1 MTRSASQRYIH
12 RKTQRKRF
20 AAHRKKSAPSPRCRR
35 LIRQKGRVD
44 DTLRALLRVLSTP
57 HRHTGGVFASCV
69 FHSHHVRSFP
79 SSLLLRS
86 RHDSSTDSSTRRARI
101 RGARRRDF
109 SRREGFQ
116 AAYFRQDLI
125 RRDRATG
132 SPERYVDRHRFV
144 TSLRVRSSQTRDFLS
159 SGSFRPLLLF
169 FPDDGERF
177 PRRRVSR
184 ACAPKTGRGGSKPR
198 RDGRTDAETVAAP
211 GFLSS
216 RARVRRENAHLL
228 VSSEATANTRN
239 AHVRY
244 LSRCSNTSC
253 D

>member
-20 AAHRKKSAPSPRCRR
+20 AAHRKKSAPSPRRRR

-184 ACAPKTGRGGSKPR
+184 ACPEDGTRGFEAPTRRKDRRRGEHRGARFFVVVRASSPRERALTCVIGSDSEYAKRPR
-198 RDGRTDAETVAAP
+198 EVP
-211 GFLSS
+211 I
-216 RARVRRENAHLL
+216 
-228 VSSEATANTRN
+228 
-239 AHVRY
+239 
-244 LSRCSNTSC
+244 
-253 D
+253 

>member
-20 AAHRKKSAPSPRCRR
+20 AAHRKKSAPSPRRRR

-125 RRDRATG
+125 RRDQARRARRRGMWIVTV
-132 SPERYVDRHRFV
+132 SSLRYVCVRLRHE
-144 TSLRVRSSQTRDFLS
+144 TS
-159 SGSFRPLLLF
+159 
-169 FPDDGERF
+169 
-177 PRRRVSR
+177 
-184 ACAPKTGRGGSKPR
+184 
-198 RDGRTDAETVAAP
+198 
-211 GFLSS
+211 
-216 RARVRRENAHLL
+216 
-228 VSSEATANTRN
+228 
-239 AHVRY
+239 
-244 LSRCSNTSC
+244 
-253 D
+253 

>member
-1 MTRSASQRYIH
+1 MTRSASQRCIH

-20 AAHRKKSAPSPRCRR
+20 AAHRKKSAPSPRRRR

-86 RHDSSTDSSTRRARI
+86 RHDSSTDDAAGADQGSAAEGFFATGRI
-101 RGARRRDF
+101 SGRLLESISDRKDL
-109 SRREGFQ
+109 SRRN
-116 AAYFRQDLI
+116 
-125 RRDRATG
+125 RATG

-184 ACAPKTGRGGSKPR
+184 VCPEDGTRGFEAPTRRKDRRRGEHRGARFFVVVRASSPRERALTCVIGSDSEYAKRPR
-198 RDGRTDAETVAAP
+198 EVP
-211 GFLSS
+211 I
-216 RARVRRENAHLL
+216 
-228 VSSEATANTRN
+228 
-239 AHVRY
+239 
-244 LSRCSNTSC
+244 
-253 D
+253 

>member
-1 MTRSASQRYIH
+1 MTRSASQRCIH

-169 FPDDGERF
+169 FPDDGERLS
-177 PRRRVSR
+177 RRRVSR
-184 ACAPKTGRGGSKPR
+184 ACPEDGTRGFEAPTRRKDRRRGEHRGARFFVVVRASSPRERALTCVIGSDSEYAKRPR
-198 RDGRTDAETVAAP
+198 EVP
-211 GFLSS
+211 I
-216 RARVRRENAHLL
+216 
-228 VSSEATANTRN
+228 
-239 AHVRY
+239 
-244 LSRCSNTSC
+244 
-253 D
+253 

>member
-1 MTRSASQRYIH
+1 MTRSASQRYTE
-12 RKTQRKRF
+12 RQKKVRRTQEEERAVASPPPSRSWVGSTIRF
-20 AAHRKKSAPSPRCRR
+20 ARSYEFSP
-35 LIRQKGRVD
+35 
-44 DTLRALLRVLSTP
+44 
-57 HRHTGGVFASCV
+57 HNTGGVFASCV

-86 RHDSSTDSSTRRARI
+86 RHDSSTDDAAGADQGSAAEGFFATGRI
-101 RGARRRDF
+101 SGRLLESISDRKDL
-109 SRREGFQ
+109 SRRN
-116 AAYFRQDLI
+116 
-125 RRDRATG
+125 RATG

-216 RARVRRENAHLL
+216 RARVRRANAHAL
-228 VSSEATANTRN
+228 VSSEAIANTRN

-244 LSRCSNTSC
+244 LPS
-253 D
+253 

>member
-20 AAHRKKSAPSPRCRR
+20 AAHRKKSAPSPRRRR

-184 ACAPKTGRGGSKPR
+184 VCPEDGTRGFEAPTRRKDRRRGEHRGARFFVVVRASSPRERALTCVIGSDSEYAKRPR
-198 RDGRTDAETVAAP
+198 EVP
-211 GFLSS
+211 I
-216 RARVRRENAHLL
+216 
-228 VSSEATANTRN
+228 
-239 AHVRY
+239 
-244 LSRCSNTSC
+244 
-253 D
+253 

>member
-1 MTRSASQRYIH
+1 MI
-12 RKTQRKRF
+12 RF
-20 AAHRKKSAPSPRCRR
+20 ARSYEFSPHHTGT
-35 LIRQKGRVD
+35 QVVSS
-44 DTLRALLRVLSTP
+44 LRASSIPT
-57 HRHTGGVFASCV
+57 TC
-69 FHSHHVRSFP
+69 VRSRRHF
-79 SSLLLRS
+79 SFDHVTILRQ
-86 RHDSSTDSSTRRARI
+86 TTRRARI

>member
-184 ACAPKTGRGGSKPR
+184 ACPEDGTRGFEAPTRRKDRRRGEHRGARFFVVARASSPRERALTCVIGSDSEYAKRPR
-198 RDGRTDAETVAAP
+198 EVP
-211 GFLSS
+211 I
-216 RARVRRENAHLL
+216 
-228 VSSEATANTRN
+228 
-239 AHVRY
+239 
-244 LSRCSNTSC
+244 
-253 D
+253 

>member
-144 TSLRVRSSQTRDFLS
+144 TSLRVRSSQTRDFMS

-184 ACAPKTGRGGSKPR
+184 ACPEDGTRGFEAPTRRKDRRRGEHRGARFFVVARASSPRERALTCVIGSDSEYAKRPR
-198 RDGRTDAETVAAP
+198 EVP
-211 GFLSS
+211 I
-216 RARVRRENAHLL
+216 
-228 VSSEATANTRN
+228 
-239 AHVRY
+239 
-244 LSRCSNTSC
+244 
-253 D
+253 

>member
-20 AAHRKKSAPSPRCRR
+20 AAHRKKSAPSPRRRR

-44 DTLRALLRVLSTP
+44 DTLRARLRVLSTP
-57 HRHTGGVFASCV
+57 HRWCLRF
-69 FHSHHVRSFP
+69 VRLPFP
-79 SSLLLRS
+79 PHEYVPVVTSPSITS
-86 RHDSSTDSSTRRARI
+86 RFFD
-101 RGARRRDF
+101 RRRGGRG
-109 SRREGFQ
+109 SGIGAAEGFF
-116 AAYFRQDLI
+116 ATGRISSGRLRISDRI
-125 RRDRATG
+125 SSEMRDGATG

-184 ACAPKTGRGGSKPR
+184 ACPEDGTRGFEAPTRRKDRRRGEHRGARFFVVARASSPRERALTCVIGSDSEYAKRPR
-198 RDGRTDAETVAAP
+198 EVP
-211 GFLSS
+211 I
-216 RARVRRENAHLL
+216 
-228 VSSEATANTRN
+228 
-239 AHVRY
+239 
-244 LSRCSNTSC
+244 
-253 D
+253 

>member
-1 MTRSASQRYIH
+1 MTRSASQRCIH

-20 AAHRKKSAPSPRCRR
+20 AAHRKKSAPSPRRRR

-184 ACAPKTGRGGSKPR
+184 ACPEDGTRGFEAPTRRKDRRRGEHRGARFFVVVRASSPRERALTCVIGSDSEYAKRPR
-198 RDGRTDAETVAAP
+198 EVP
-211 GFLSS
+211 I
-216 RARVRRENAHLL
+216 
-228 VSSEATANTRN
+228 
-239 AHVRY
+239 
-244 LSRCSNTSC
+244 
-253 D
+253 

>member
-1 MTRSASQRYIH
+1 MI
-12 RKTQRKRF
+12 RF
-20 AAHRKKSAPSPRCRR
+20 ARSYEFSPHHTGT
-35 LIRQKGRVD
+35 QVVSS
-44 DTLRALLRVLSTP
+44 LRASSIPT
-57 HRHTGGVFASCV
+57 TC
-69 FHSHHVRSFP
+69 VRSRRHF
-79 SSLLLRS
+79 SFDHVTILRQ
-86 RHDSSTDSSTRRARI
+86 TTRRARI

-184 ACAPKTGRGGSKPR
+184 ACPEDGTRGFEAPTRRKDRRRGEHRGARFFVVARASSPRERALTCVIGSDSEYAKRPR
-198 RDGRTDAETVAAP
+198 EVP
-211 GFLSS
+211 I
-216 RARVRRENAHLL
+216 
-228 VSSEATANTRN
+228 
-239 AHVRY
+239 
-244 LSRCSNTSC
+244 
-253 D
+253 

>member
-1 MTRSASQRYIH
+1 MTRSASQRCIH

-20 AAHRKKSAPSPRCRR
+20 AAHRKKSAPSPRRRR

-184 ACAPKTGRGGSKPR
+184 ACPEDGTRGFEAPTRRKDRRRGEHRGARFFVVARASSPRERALTCVIGSDSEYAKRPR
-198 RDGRTDAETVAAP
+198 EVP
-211 GFLSS
+211 I
-216 RARVRRENAHLL
+216 
-228 VSSEATANTRN
+228 
-239 AHVRY
+239 
-244 LSRCSNTSC
+244 
-253 D
+253 